1 MLLSQLKQA
10 SFFNESFPPG
20 GWGAELDEVSRAG
33 LGAESQ
39 AARPAGLRQ
48 VGGASGLEAVSE
60 THHSLAVS
68 APTSGGQ

>member
-1 MLLSQLKQA
+1 MKASLPGAGELSWL
-10 SFFNESFPPG
+10 
-20 GWGAELDEVSRAG
+20 EVSRAG